1 MTVKDGT
8 MKRIY
13 TAVAATLLGAS
24 GANFATGQAQTAG
37 HGGAAPSPIEQG
49 LPQANPGDCFARVL
63 IPATYDTIPQTVTTQ
78 EAFDTLNI
86 TPAQLAPETLNIKTR
101 DEGIRYVV
109 RQPRYETITEEV
121 LVRPAYEEL
130 SVIPAQFETVTE
142 TIVVGEPKLVW
153 RPGRNLSAI
162 SRTDPET
169 GIVYCLVEE
178 PAETRTVSRR
188 VVRVPEQVQTVTI
201 PAQYKTVTKQVLVD
215 PGGVDQSP
223 IPAEFTDVT
232 ISRLVRPAEHFSQ
245 AQPAQ
250 TSTIDT
256 RRLNTPER
264 FEWVPVL
271 CDTNATTGAIR
282 SIQTA
287 LTERGHYNGAID
299 GDAGLSTQSAL
310 TRFQRANGISHEGFL
325 SAHTLELLGLGHLVP
340 NTRQAAPVPGQ
351 THIVQQ
357 TSSAAPQIS
366 SGASHTIEPET
377 QFYNHPEAETLAG
390 GATPAPIAPRPVTQ
404 PRQTLQAEAS
414 DRPAGAAP
422 AGRRRLSWVG
432 KK

>member
-1 MTVKDGT
+1 
-8 MKRIY
+8 MKRIS

-24 GANFATGQAQTAG
+24 GANFANGHAQTAG
-37 HGGAAPSPIEQG
+37 HGGASLSPIEQG
-49 LPQANPGDCFARVL
+49 LPSANPGDCFARVL
-63 IPATYDTIPQTVTTQ
+63 IAATYDTIPQTVTTQ
-78 EAFDTLNI
+78 EAFDSLNI

-109 RQPRYETITEEV
+109 RQPRYETVTEEE

-130 SVIPAQFETVTE
+130 KVLPAQFETVTE

-178 PAETRTVSRR
+178 PAETKTVSRR
-188 VVRVPEQVQTVTI
+188 VVRVPEQIQTVNI

-215 PGGVDQSP
+215 PGGVDQSE

-232 ISRLVRPAEHFSQ
+232 VSRLVSPAEHFTQ

-256 RRLNTPER
+256 RRLSTPER

-271 CDTNATTGAIR
+271 CDTNATSSAIR

-287 LTERGHYNGAID
+287 LTERGHFSGAID
-299 GDAGLSTQSAL
+299 GNAGPSTQSAL
-310 TRFQRANGISHEGFL
+310 TSFQRANGISHEGFL
-325 SAHTLELLGLGHLVP
+325 SAYTLDLLGLGHLVS
-340 NTRQAAPVPGQ
+340 NTRQPAPLSGP
-351 THIVQQ
+351 THIAQR
-357 TSSAAPQIS
+357 TSDRV
-366 SGASHTIEPET
+366 SHTIEDSTRSFDSFDTDE
-377 QFYNHPEAETLAG
+377 LAG
-390 GATPAPIAPRPVTQ
+390 SATLSSTQQTTVTQ
-404 PRQTLQAEAS
+404 PSETPRVETFA
-414 DRPAGAAP
+414 RPAAAAP
-422 AGRRRLSWVG
+422 AGRRRLTWVG

>member
-1 MTVKDGT
+1 
-8 MKRIY
+8 MKRIS

-24 GANFATGQAQTAG
+24 GANFANGHAQTAG
-37 HGGAAPSPIEQG
+37 HGGASLSPIEQG
-49 LPQANPGDCFARVL
+49 LPSANPGDCFARVL
-63 IPATYDTIPQTVTTQ
+63 IAATYDTIPQTVTTQ
-78 EAFDTLNI
+78 EAFDSLNI

-109 RQPRYETITEEV
+109 RQPRYETVTEEV

-130 SVIPAQFETVTE
+130 KVLPAQFETVTE

-178 PAETRTVSRR
+178 PAETKTVSRR
-188 VVRVPEQVQTVTI
+188 VVRVPGQIQTVNI

-215 PGGVDQSP
+215 PGGVDQSE

-232 ISRLVRPAEHFSQ
+232 VSRLVSPAEHFTQ

-256 RRLNTPER
+256 RRLSTPER

-271 CDTNATTGAIR
+271 CDTNATSSAIR

-287 LTERGHYNGAID
+287 LTERGHFSGAID
-299 GDAGLSTQSAL
+299 GNAGPSTQSAL
-310 TRFQRANGISHEGFL
+310 TSFQRANGISHEGFL
-325 SAHTLELLGLGHLVP
+325 SAYTLDLLGLGHLVS
-340 NTRQAAPVPGQ
+340 NTRQPAPLSGP
-351 THIVQQ
+351 THIAQR
-357 TSSAAPQIS
+357 TSDRV
-366 SGASHTIEPET
+366 SHTIEDSTRSFDSFDTDE
-377 QFYNHPEAETLAG
+377 LAG
-390 GATPAPIAPRPVTQ
+390 SATLSSTQQTTVTQ
-404 PRQTLQAEAS
+404 PSETPRVETFA
-414 DRPAGAAP
+414 RPAAAAP
-422 AGRRRLSWVG
+422 AGRRRLTWVG